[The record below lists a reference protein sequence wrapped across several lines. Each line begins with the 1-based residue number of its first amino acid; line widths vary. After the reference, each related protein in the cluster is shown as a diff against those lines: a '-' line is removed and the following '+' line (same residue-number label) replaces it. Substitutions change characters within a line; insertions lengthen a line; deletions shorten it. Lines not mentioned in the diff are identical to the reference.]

1 VVAVSVTGASAPQP
15 DPADVLQRVRG
26 RSAEEAEAALE
37 ELGSATV
44 SLWPD
49 WVQSVPELDWRID
62 LRIDSVADGPVPSET
77 P

>member
-1 VVAVSVTGASAPQP
+1 MRSCDASGVA
-15 DPADVLQRVRG
+15 RR
-26 RSAEEAEAALE
+26 EEADAALAD
-37 ELGSATV
+37 LGTATV

-62 LRIDSVADGPVPSET
+62 LRIDSAADEPVPSVT